1 MDFKQL
7 QSYITAVKFKSFTMA
22 AEKLGISQPTISTHI
37 RILEA
42 ELDARLVCRNAKS
55 FEITQKGWEVY
66 ESAQEILKIWEGML
80 NRWGEEESKVI
91 RMGVSTIPSAYILP
105 EVLPEFKKQYEDV
118 CFEISQEDSRAIID
132 AVRNGS
138 YDIGLVGMKT
148 DEETLE
154 FQPFY
159 HDRMVL
165 ITPVTERYRA
175 MREQNPV
182 PLKALFAEPM
192 ILRERGSGSRR
203 SAERFMEEMGIS
215 EKQLFV
221 IARMNDQEAIK
232 NLVAGGMGL
241 SIISEKAVQDSLD
254 SNRLLKFDLPGEPA
268 NRQFYMIYQKGRLLK
283 EYAKQFGDYLLH
295 YYAEQQQN

>member
-7 QSYITAVKFKSFTMA
+7 QSYITTVKYKSFTVA

-66 ESAQEILKIWEGML
+66 EAAQEILKVWEDML
-80 NRWGEEESKVI
+80 NRWGDEESRVI
-91 RMGVSTIPSAYILP
+91 RLGVSTIPSAYILP
-105 EVLPEFKKQYEDV
+105 EVLPEFKRKCENV

-132 AVRNGS
+132 AVHNGS

-148 DEETLE
+148 DDNTLE

-165 ITPVTERYRA
+165 ITPMTERYLS
-175 MREQNPV
+175 MQKQDPV
-182 PLKALFAEPM
+182 PLKELFSEPM

-215 EKQLFV
+215 EEQLS
-221 IARMNDQEAIK
+221 ITARLNDQEAIK
-232 NLVAGGMGL
+232 NLVAGGLGL
-241 SIISEKAVQDSLD
+241 SIISEKAVQDGLD
-254 SNRLLKFDLPGEPA
+254 ANRLLKFELPGEPA

-283 EYAKQFGDYLLH
+283 KYAEEFRDYLLN
-295 YYAEQQQN
+295 YYMAE

>member
-42 ELDARLVCRNAKS
+42 ELDARLLSRNAKS
-55 FEITQKGWEVY
+55 FEVTQKGWEVY
-66 ESAQEILKIWEGML
+66 EAAQEILKVWEDML
-80 NRWGEEESKVI
+80 NRWGDEESRVI
-91 RMGVSTIPSAYILP
+91 RLGVSTIPSAYILP
-105 EVLPEFKKQYEDV
+105 EVLPDFKKRYENV

-132 AVRNGS
+132 AVHNGS

-148 DEETLE
+148 EDDTLE

-159 HDRMVL
+159 QDRMVL
-165 ITPVTERYRA
+165 ITPATEPYLS
-175 MREQNPV
+175 MREQEQI
-182 PLKALFAEPM
+182 PLKELFAEPM

-203 SAERFMEEMGIS
+203 SAEHFMREMGIS
-215 EKQLFV
+215 EEQLSV
-221 IARMNDQEAIK
+221 TARMNDQESIK
-232 NLVAGGMGL
+232 NLVAGGLGL

-254 SNRLLKFDLPGEPA
+254 ANRLLKFDLPGEPA
-268 NRQFYMIYQKGRLLK
+268 NRQFYLIYQKGRLLK
-283 EYAKQFGDYLLH
+283 EYAKAFRDYLLN
-295 YYAEQQQN
+295 YYVEK

>member
-7 QSYITAVKFKSFTMA
+7 QSYITAVKHKSFTAA

-66 ESAQEILKIWEGML
+66 ESAQEILKIWEDML
-80 NRWGEEESKVI
+80 NRWGEEESRVI
-91 RMGVSTIPSAYILP
+91 RLGVSTIPSAYILP
-105 EVLPEFKKQYEDV
+105 EVLPDFKKRYETV

-132 AVRNGS
+132 SVRNGS

-148 DEETLE
+148 DDDALE
-154 FQPFY
+154 FLPFY

-165 ITPVTERYRA
+165 ITPVTERYRS
-175 MREQNPV
+175 MQKQEPV
-182 PLKALFAEPM
+182 PLKELFAEPM

-215 EKQLFV
+215 EEQLS
-221 IARMNDQEAIK
+221 ITARMNDQESIK
-232 NLVAGGMGL
+232 NLVAGGLGL
-241 SIISEKAVQDSLD
+241 SIISEKAVQDGLD
-254 SNRLLKFDLPGEPA
+254 SNRLLKFELPGEPA
-268 NRQFYMIYQKGRLLK
+268 NRQFYLIYQKGRLLK
-283 EYAKQFGDYLLH
+283 EYAEEFKEYLLS
-295 YYAEQQQN
+295 YYEKQ